1 MATHN
6 LSVNQTT
13 YVSEYENV
21 TCCDICDR
29 FHFLALGLSTGN
41 VIIYHL
47 SLESITN
54 KPPQLHNNDSPNDNN
69 NKQEQPLANGG
80 GGGDGNQ
87 GEKKLHFRLELL
99 VIFSAHQYNLI
110 PQTFALDD
118 VREVSW
124 SDSGTSLA
132 ISWKKGVVVY
142 SVRGI
147 VVFST
152 LHHQIKHNDDMND
165 DESMEYINTK
175 NKNQK
180 DDPITT
186 YYPSCLVWSQKDSG
200 FIMVTHKNEVNND
213 DFNHYLRQ
221 YHLEKKLK
229 QKRLHVNNKMSN
241 IDESK
246 EDDDDDNDNNNNNN
260 IDTAYQCKDDA
271 FLMQIKCLK
280 HTLGNLSQ
288 CDVSKLALL
297 GSNYISIWRPVHI
310 IDDPESTDYW
320 SRIEIDSHYLSR
332 NWPIRELA
340 VNLRSDC
347 FAIAGST
354 GFAMYFRKTARWRIV
369 RSLDGENILFT
380 CVMTWLTN
388 DLIFIATFDPTFK
401 FSSSCNNGTNKQSKW
416 NLLCFDRWEIDR
428 YFSNNNSS
436 GIPISN
442 EFIPMM
448 EYPLTNHPIGMEAVD
463 NDKLLIYFV
472 DGVIHIYDINIDNGK
487 DKKSNKNVEV
497 IVDDDHHSL
506 KTYPIIS
513 LKNYCVLAPFT
524 TLSPHPV
531 SLRIWNYGH
540 YNDKNPHYKDCA
552 ENIIAMNANKDDAGF
567 CIISLDAARCL
578 YKINP
583 VNNEKELITE
593 NVHDFYL
600 MRETRDKND
609 KCYLWT
615 YGLNCVKRWDI
626 IYDKQNGNKL
636 TLKSLFVSPVQAHMT
651 CIGICNTLNVL
662 VYGRRIIRK
671 QEPLYT
677 PRFAIHIDIRS
688 YLHITIKHKLNTIGL
703 EPTFDFVLKAI
714 AGGAWRCL
722 NALETILR
730 TSLQKRHKLLKRKK
744 NNKNNNNNTTIITT
758 SSDDATLNETNADGA
773 TLPFEQDALLV
784 HQSLRSTYVF
794 YPNDVER
801 DFSRQN
807 LNLQTQQQQKQH
819 KQSNNND
826 MNKIK
831 HIKSKTN
838 DSPKNA
844 NDDGKNKGGGG
855 DIMQF
860 SQIEDGINELN
871 QSGADSAIN
880 GDDNDNDDDDD
891 GNSVN
896 DTLMMMSTIS
906 YDENDNNNNENNL
919 KPITICEENKNDELN
934 PSSSSF
940 DFGLKINKN
949 LDEFKMISMY
959 KKTEEE
965 KEIDIVIKFLRKFPD
980 YPGIV
985 VNVARKTEPSQ
996 WNDLFKLCGSPI
1008 MLIEKS
1014 ITRNQLATASKYLY
1028 VFEKIYIE
1036 YAIHF
1041 ATLLIELA
1049 IESGSDNLVLS
1060 LLRFSHKLKLMI
1072 KESHENNIE
1081 IPQLNIN
1088 ID

>member
-1 MATHN
+1 MVRDNKNDSIGIVDLSMSTKLGIMVVVFESGSCWIIPLQKLSKNVATHN

-47 SLESITN
+47 NLEIVQQAPIPDIHSN
-54 KPPQLHNNDSPNDNN
+54 ANV
-69 NKQEQPLANGG
+69 NKQNDKPKMNGNGG
-80 GGGDGNQ
+80 GNVNKGNNS
-87 GEKKLHFRLELL
+87 EERKLHFRLEPL

-118 VREVSW
+118 VRCVSW

-152 LHHQIKHNDDMND
+152 LHHQIGDND
-165 DESMEYINTK
+165 DEDGIYSGGRNGGNNSNNNIDYKK
-175 NKNQK
+175 NKKKQK
-180 DDPITT
+180 DDPVTT

-200 FIMVTHKNEVNND
+200 FIMVTHKHEVTGD
-213 DFNHYLRQ
+213 DFNHLLKQ
-221 YHLEKKLK
+221 YQVEKKLK
-229 QKRLHVNNKMSN
+229 QRRLSQQQQLNDINE
-241 IDESK
+241 ESK
-246 EDDDDDNDNNNNNN
+246 VENDDVVVEEYKCKHD
-260 IDTAYQCKDDA
+260 AY
-271 FLMQIKCLK
+271 LVSISCLK

-288 CDVSKLALL
+288 SDVSKLALL
-297 GSNYISIWRPVHI
+297 GSSYISIWRPVHI

-320 SRIEIDSHYLSR
+320 SRIEIESNYLYR

-340 VNLRSDC
+340 VNQKSDC

-354 GFAMYFRKTARWRIV
+354 GFAIYYRKTARWKIV
-369 RSLDGENILFT
+369 RSLDGENIIFT
-380 CVMTWLTN
+380 CVMCWLTS
-388 DLIFIATFDPTFK
+388 DLIFIATFDPTFR
-401 FSSSCNNGTNKQSKW
+401 SSNIGISGSKKRSKW
-416 NLLCFDRWEIDR
+416 NLLCFDRWEIDK
-428 YFSNNNSS
+428 YFSSSSS
-436 GIPISN
+436 GIPIIIN
-442 EFIPMM
+442 DGFKPLFEF
-448 EYPLTNHPIGMEAVD
+448 PLTNHPIGMEAVD
-463 NDKLLIYFV
+463 TEKLLIYFV
-472 DGVIHIYDINIDNGK
+472 DGVIHVYDINIDNGK
-487 DKKSNKNVEV
+487 NSMHHKKNDNMYELKQYPV
-497 IVDDDHHSL
+497 IE
-506 KTYPIIS
+506 
-513 LKNYCVLAPFT
+513 LKNYCALAPFQ

-540 YNDKNPHYKDCA
+540 YNNHKDKDSA

-567 CIISLDAARCL
+567 CILALDASRCL

-583 VNNEKELITE
+583 INNERKVITE

-615 YGLNCVKRWDI
+615 YGKNNVKRWDI
-626 IYDKQNGNKL
+626 YYDINDSYKL
-636 TLKSLFVSPVQAHMT
+636 KLKPLFVSPVQPHMT

-662 VYGRRIIRK
+662 VYGRRIIRRA
-671 QEPLYT
+671 QPLYT

-688 YLHITIKHKLNTIGL
+688 YLHVTIKEKLNSVGL
-703 EPTFDFVLKAI
+703 DATFDFVLKAI

-722 NALETILR
+722 NALENILR
-730 TSLQKRHKLLKRKK
+730 SSLQKRYKIKQRRKK
-744 NNKNNNNNTTIITT
+744 KNQEIAIS
-758 SSDDATLNETNADGA
+758 SSDDQLNNLMLNDDDLNEDSTM
-773 TLPFEQDALLV
+773 PFDKEAHV
-784 HQSLRSTYVF
+784 PLRTSYVF

-807 LNLQTQQQQKQH
+807 LNIQNEQKSQ
-819 KQSNNND
+819 D
-826 MNKIK
+826 LK
-831 HIKSKTN
+831 HIPSKVVN
-838 DSPKNA
+838 DKKDSPKNNKKNLDA
-844 NDDGKNKGGGG
+844 IDFAEDDVTNLPRNDEDEDDGSL
-855 DIMQF
+855 D
-860 SQIEDGINELN
+860 E
-871 QSGADSAIN
+871 
-880 GDDNDNDDDDD
+880 
-891 GNSVN
+891 
-896 DTLMMMSTIS
+896 TLMMMSTIS
-906 YDENDNNNNENNL
+906 FDNDVDQQDDERKDNDNNRKFTFTRHGL
-919 KPITICEENKNDELN
+919 TPI
-934 PSSSSF
+934 
-940 DFGLKINKN
+940 
-949 LDEFKMISMY
+949 
-959 KKTEEE
+959 KTELKQMEEDE

-996 WNDLFKLCGSPI
+996 WNDLFKLCGSPVL
-1008 MLIEKS
+1008 LIQKS

-1041 ATLLIELA
+1041 ATLLLELA